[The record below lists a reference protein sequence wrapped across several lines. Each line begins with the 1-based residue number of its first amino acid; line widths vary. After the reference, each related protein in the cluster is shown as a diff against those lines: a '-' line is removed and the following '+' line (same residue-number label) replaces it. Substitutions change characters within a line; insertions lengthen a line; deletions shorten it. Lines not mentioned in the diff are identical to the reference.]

1 MSDVN
6 RLKARIKEYFCKVI
20 DESEEGF
27 MSKEEKNVLTYNK
40 DLQKMI
46 DEELAKEP
54 QECKWIPCSERMPE
68 EHDTA
73 FTKYKGTEKWNDL
86 MFAKASN
93 EVLVTAKFED
103 GTTKSFTMRT
113 FDGK

>member
-1 MSDVN
+1 MMYEIAD
-6 RLKARIKEYFCKVI
+6 
-20 DESEEGF
+20 
-27 MSKEEKNVLTYNK
+27 
-40 DLQKMI
+40 MI
-46 DEELAKEP
+46 EDAPTINE
-54 QECKWIPCSERMPE
+54 WIPCSERMPE

-73 FTKYKGTEKWNDL
+73 FTKYKGTEKWHDF

-113 FDGK
+113 FDGKWVDRESIVNKKIIAWMPLPEPYKESVKE